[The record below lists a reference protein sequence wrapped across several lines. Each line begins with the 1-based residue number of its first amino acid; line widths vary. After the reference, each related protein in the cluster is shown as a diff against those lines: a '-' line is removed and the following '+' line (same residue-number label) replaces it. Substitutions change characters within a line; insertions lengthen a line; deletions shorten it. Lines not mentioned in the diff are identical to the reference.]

1 MLLNRDEIVSD
12 LDLCDEMVEEL
23 KSEIKLV
30 EGEFD
35 LNENEIG
42 LIREKFPAF
51 DIKKITVFR
60 TNKNPEIQ
68 YDFGDLKLDQKKD
81 TGIKSWK
88 NLTEYVLSFVET
100 IPNHIRV
107 QLDTKFFEDHTLKDK
122 EFLRKRL
129 ISFHDNICDKASDE
143 EQIVSEWEKIY
154 GKVMSDFENI

>member
-42 LIREKFPAF
+42 LIREKFPTF

-68 YDFGDLKLDQKKD
+68 YDLVILNLIRKK
-81 TGIKSWK
+81 ILVL
-88 NLTEYVLSFVET
+88 NLGKIL
-100 IPNHIRV
+100 
-107 QLDTKFFEDHTLKDK
+107 L
-122 EFLRKRL
+122 
-129 ISFHDNICDKASDE
+129 NI
-143 EQIVSEWEKIY
+143 Y
-154 GKVMSDFENI
+154 